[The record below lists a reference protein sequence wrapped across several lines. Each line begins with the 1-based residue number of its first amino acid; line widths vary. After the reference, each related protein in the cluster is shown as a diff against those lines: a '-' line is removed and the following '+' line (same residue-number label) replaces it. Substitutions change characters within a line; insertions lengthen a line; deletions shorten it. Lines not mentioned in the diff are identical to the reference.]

1 MSLLLAGSAIGST
14 LMSMERAKRHRA
26 PVESHKSESF
36 GKTIGHHQ
44 VVPADQ
50 AVRVANT
57 VRTDL
62 GKAILSGTGGNPRI
76 VEQALSH
83 ASRVIPVSPYHAKA
97 IMRAGNH
104 LKYKPFAKSLISH

>member
-1 MSLLLAGSAIGST
+1 MSLEDR
-14 LMSMERAKRHRA
+14 MSFQRGIRHRA
-26 PVESHKSESF
+26 PRADILHESF
-36 GKTIGHHQ
+36 SKTIGNHQ

-57 VRTDL
+57 ARTDI
-62 GKAILSGTGGNPRI
+62 GKAILSGTGGHPRI
-76 VEQALSH
+76 VEQSLSH
-83 ASRVIPVSPYHAKA
+83 ASRVLPVSPFVSKA

>member
-1 MSLLLAGSAIGST
+1 MSLEDR
-14 LMSMERAKRHRA
+14 MSFQRGIRNRA
-26 PVESHKSESF
+26 PREAILHESF
-36 GKTIGHHQ
+36 STTIGHHQ

-50 AVRVANT
+50 AVRVANA
-57 VRTDL
+57 VRTDI

>member
-1 MSLLLAGSAIGST
+1 MSLEDR
-14 LMSMERAKRHRA
+14 MSFQRGIRHRA
-26 PVESHKSESF
+26 PSADILHESF
-36 GKTIGHHQ
+36 SKTIGNHQ

-57 VRTDL
+57 VRTDI
-62 GKAILSGTGGNPRI
+62 GKAILSGTGGHPRI

>member
-1 MSLLLAGSAIGST
+1 MSFQRGI
-14 LMSMERAKRHRA
+14 RHRA
-26 PVESHKSESF
+26 PRADILHESL

-50 AVRVANT
+50 AVRIANIA
-57 VRTDL
+57 RTDL

-83 ASRVIPVSPYHAKA
+83 ASRVIPVSPFHAKA
-97 IMRAGNH
+97 IMIAGNH
-104 LKYKPFAKSLISH
+104 LKYKPFSKSLISH